1 MKAIYKLVF
10 GIAAVSMLAFAGC
23 KKFRDVNKNPNSPE
37 QVSIN
42 LLLASAQG
50 EIAQQVGGKFQIAGS
65 MWSQY
70 WTQDPSASQY
80 RVFEQ
85 YQIDGSDINNAWIGL
100 YSGALTDLEQIIKKG
115 GTSKNYI
122 AIAKILKGYT
132 FQMLTDQFGDIPF
145 TEALKGES
153 DGITSPHYDSQETVY
168 NGIIAMV
175 KEGMAEID
183 ANAAA
188 PGSDDLIYG
197 GDMAAWEKFGN
208 TLLLR
213 VYMRLSERSP
223 SVAQQGINELYA
235 NGIGFIEEGETAKID
250 FSSEP
255 GNYNPFYSEINNAVI
270 ARQLNLIASSTSI
283 DSFLANNDPRIAAF
297 YYHNGA
303 YKGLRQGDYLSGSG
317 TFSTPSAAVGGDVRA
332 GDIIAQSAKAPVIFL
347 SDYESLYLQAEAAV
361 RGWGTGNDK
370 SLFERGVKANFVDYS
385 APITAAIGEV
395 FAPIIADSLATSDT
409 TGYVLPSPLL
419 YSADY
424 AAETYLHSDADLI
437 NGGGGIY
444 YLEGEPVSVT
454 PASYW
459 GTYPV
464 GGTVQERLQHII
476 TQKWFSMCGNQGI
489 ESWTEWRRTGFP
501 TFFKVSVNSVIG
513 ENFPVR
519 FPYPDDETSNNLNFP
534 GPKQVTQKVWWDA
547 N

>member
-10 GIAAVSMLAFAGC
+10 GIAAMSMLAFAGC

-42 LLLASAQG
+42 LLLSSAQG

-100 YSGALTDLEQIIKKG
+100 YSGALTDLEKIIKKG

-168 NGIIAMV
+168 NGIIALV
-175 KEGMAEID
+175 KDGMSEID
-183 ANAAA
+183 ASAAA

-223 SVAQQGINELYA
+223 SVAQQGITELYA
-235 NGIGFIEEGETAKID
+235 NGIGFIAEGETAKID
-250 FSSEP
+250 YSSEP

-270 ARQLNLIASSTSI
+270 ARQLNLIASSTAI
-283 DSFLANNDPRIAAF
+283 DSFLAENDPRIAAF
-297 YYHNGA
+297 YYHNGG
-303 YKGLRQGDYLSGSG
+303 YKGLRQGDYLSAAG

-347 SDYESLYLQAEAAV
+347 SDYESLYLQAEAVV
-361 RGWGTGNDK
+361 RGWGTGDDAA
-370 SLFERGVKANFVDYS
+370 LFERAVTANFTAYG

-395 FAPIIADSLATSDT
+395 FSPLVADSVATSPTD
-409 TGYVLPSPLL
+409 GHLVDVPFNL
-419 YSADY
+419 AY
-424 AAETYLHSDADLI
+424 ATETYLHGD
-437 NGGGGIY
+437 GGILTEGTY
-444 YLEGEPVSVT
+444 YLEGEEVSPT
-454 PASYW
+454 SASYW
-459 GTYPV
+459 GTYPA
-464 GGTVQERLQHII
+464 GGTVQERIQHII

-501 TFFKVSVNSVIG
+501 NFFVVSKNSVIG
-513 ENFPVR
+513 QNFPVR